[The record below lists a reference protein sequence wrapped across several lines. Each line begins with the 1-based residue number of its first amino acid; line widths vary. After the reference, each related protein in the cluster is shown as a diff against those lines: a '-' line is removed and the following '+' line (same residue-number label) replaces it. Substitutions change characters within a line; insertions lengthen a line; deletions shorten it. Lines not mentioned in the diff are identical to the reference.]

1 MIIFMRNDE
10 DGVHTECCAIKA
22 RFVEVFTG
30 NLASRVE
37 FGFMEQD
44 DGVSQIDTDGDCF
57 VWGGKWEYLTV
68 YEDDLEGGLREDY
81 PECKW
86 YEDEPHP
93 EEGDDNYYL
102 RYYRADQAENY
113 AQAKHEGALR
123 EYRLDGP
130 ALTLLDGRAADV
142 VEVIAQATDMMEHRA
157 KIHYYLWYK
166 GLCLDKTEGAPL

>member
-10 DGVHTECCAIKA
+10 DGARTKCCAIKA

-44 DGVSQIDTDGDCF
+44 DGVSQIDTDDDCF
-57 VWGGKWEYLTV
+57 LWGGRWEYLTV
-68 YEDDLEGGLREDY
+68 FDDDLEGGLREDY

-123 EYRLDGP
+123 EYELPLP
-130 ALTLLDGRAADV
+130 ADDLRHTG
-142 VEVIAQATDMMEHRA
+142 VERVINIIAQATDMMEHRA
-157 KIHYYLWYK
+157 KVHYYLWHR
-166 GLCLDKTEGAPL
+166 GLCLDKSEGAPL